1 MRNETFGDQLSEKIR
16 RLYRVAMRSPEILR
30 NKILQLEQ
38 AAKGHVWKI
47 LKSDTRKFVLR
58 KAISKREKTLKRL
71 HLMRNR
77 RRLIAGFRGLRE
89 NLGAEKDIN
98 SSASV

>member
-1 MRNETFGDQLSEKIR
+1 
-16 RLYRVAMRSPEILR
+16 MRSPEILR

-58 KAISKREKTLKRL
+58 KAISKRKKTLMRL

-89 NLGAEKDIN
+89 NVGAEKDIV